1 MDGGFS
7 EIAKALMPYETSNNS
22 LSRPEAKGLEWLSE
36 KLANERYPWTLH
48 EGGVISTVHGGA
60 ADAVVILLNV
70 RGTVKSWLKDRGRH
84 IHVYVLPMWYE
95 DCLGPNEETGLIGGA
110 LQHVCVRSP
119 GSSTAT
125 DACVSMVMAAD
136 NGGTG
141 LSKVETIRE
150 AIANQQQND
159 RALMDSALLVAKE
172 LFLKTGIHPEL
183 REAWGLEDYQGV
195 RLVYN
200 AGYYGDARS
209 ALRGSCGTLQASHL
223 QRARRLLWLSRINEL
238 GREIAKHPGMPD
250 EIYRKVLELCK
261 DEDWGGCETH
271 LAEAHQALGDW
282 KANQERQAM
291 LKQEGVRKL
300 REALK
305 LKAKYPDHLKLR
317 GFCEEAA
324 GMAEAGDWA
333 SSLEPLEQ
341 VAKLRSRLEWD
352 EVVEEAWRLAQT
364 SSW

>member
-1 MDGGFS
+1 MEGRFS

-36 KLANERYPWTLH
+36 KLANERCPWTLH

-172 LFLKTGIHPEL
+172 LFLKTEIHPEL
-183 REAWGLEDYQGV
+183 REAWDIEDYQGA

-209 ALRGSCGTLQASHL
+209 ALRDSCGTLQASHL
-223 QRARRLLWLSRINEL
+223 LRARRLLWLTRVNEL

-250 EIYRKVLELCK
+250 ENYRKVLELCK
-261 DEDWGGCETH
+261 DEDWDGCETH
-271 LAEAHQALGDW
+271 LAEAHQELTDW
-282 KANQERQAM
+282 NANQKRQAM
-291 LKQEGVRKL
+291 LKQTANKKL
-300 REALK
+300 REALE
-305 LKAKYPDHLKLR
+305 LKAKYPDHLGL
-317 GFCEEAA
+317 GGLCEEAA

-333 SSLEPLEQ
+333 NSLEPLEQ

-352 EVVEEAWRLAQT
+352 EVVEEAWLQAQT